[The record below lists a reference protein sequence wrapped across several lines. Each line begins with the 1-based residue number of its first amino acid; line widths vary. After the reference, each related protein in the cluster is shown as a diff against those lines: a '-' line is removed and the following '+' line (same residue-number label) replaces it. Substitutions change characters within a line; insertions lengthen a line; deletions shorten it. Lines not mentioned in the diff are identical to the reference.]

1 MNCFDFLLADCPLG
15 FVGSF
20 FFYWFIGMPYI
31 FKEISLLFVI
41 HVLDSSSGL
50 PLCFVFV
57 YGVFFPMQEIFI
69 LM

>member
-15 FVGSF
+15 FVAS
-20 FFYWFIGMPYI
+20 FYWFIGIPYI
-31 FKEISLLFVI
+31 FKEISLLFVF

-57 YGVFFPMQEIFI
+57 YGVFFFPTQEIFI